1 MLKNQGPGEIAQ
13 LVKCVPRKRGDPC
26 KTLRHG
32 ATCCSP
38 RTEKVEAGGSF
49 SAQVCQSSLKEHN
62 ASGMTSELL
71 SSDLYTHVHVH
82 TYTPTQNN
90 SK

>member
-1 MLKNQGPGEIAQ
+1 MGHGYGPQTHMEKARCSAH
-13 LVKCVPRKRGDPC
+13 V
-26 KTLRHG
+26 
-32 ATCCSP
+32 CSP

-71 SSDLYTHVHVH
+71 SSDLYTHVHLYMYKH
-82 TYTPTQNN
+82 TY
-90 SK
+90 K